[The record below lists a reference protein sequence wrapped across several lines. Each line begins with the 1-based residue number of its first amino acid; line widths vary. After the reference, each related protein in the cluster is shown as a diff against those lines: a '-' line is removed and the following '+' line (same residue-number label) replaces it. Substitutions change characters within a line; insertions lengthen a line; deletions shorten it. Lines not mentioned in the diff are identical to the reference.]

1 MLPESVF
8 ATLMALSEGE
18 KDRYEI
24 AASTGFHRGYLSQIS
39 QGMVSRGWIGTHY
52 ARGSRSKYAGVSGSG
67 PRWWITER
75 GKIVLAIECGRR
87 TKARAKG
94 ILVGYEGSE
103 RVRTYRYA

>member
-1 MLPESVF
+1 MLPEAVF

-18 KDRYEI
+18 MDRYEI
-24 AASTGFHRGYLSQIS
+24 AAVTGYEPAYLGTFS

-52 ARGSRSKYAGVSGSG
+52 SKGVRYGKYNQ
-67 PRWWITER
+67 WWITER

-94 ILVGYEGSE
+94 IRPGYKGATP
-103 RVRTYRYA
+103 VRDYRYGDAA